1 LTQNLNDHVKIVFR
15 YYSSVLEK
23 WTVETMWAIIVDAA
37 KGLYKLDSIPF
48 YGPLVASDDIVFAEF
63 DVDEQMLTYRRTVEY
78 SGNSIVL
85 VVMMDKARDIN
96 DIRAIFNEFGCI
108 SERVNEGYF
117 SMEIPFDKD
126 YTSIKRKL
134 IDLENEGVIDYS
146 EPSLSDKHRKES
158 N

>member
-1 LTQNLNDHVKIVFR
+1 MTQNLNDHVKIVFR

-23 WTVETMWAIIVDAA
+23 WTVETVWAIIVDAA

-117 SMEIPFDKD
+117 SMEISFDKD